1 MDIDMMTSVYAAN
14 LCRLVEEG
22 EVDEHL
28 IDECCLRILELKTNW
43 DCLKIHIKM
52 RMPRKRKHT
61 TSARSI
67 VHWRKSS
74 GGILRPAE
82 NDGVLPLDTAKRSH
96 LSARIPTIMKSRAA
110 GPSPATARTA

>member
-1 MDIDMMTSVYAAN
+1 MTSVYAAN

-28 IDECCLRILELKTNW
+28 IDECCLRILELKNKLGLFENPYK
-43 DCLKIHIKM
+43 DADAEKEKAYNLCPEHCALAKKAAEESFVLLK
-52 RMPRKRKHT
+52 
-61 TSARSI
+61 
-67 VHWRKSS
+67 
-74 GGILRPAE
+74 